1 MGIRLPSCL
10 RLSVLQLIQ
19 AEQGK
24 NKIKAYV
31 ARLQLRLCLPF
42 TTRTAVK
49 SIAKRSKATF
59 GRKALDI
66 RYMLRTFTFMVKS
79 QSSSEQSKMVPW
91 CTNLN
96 RVKDT

>member
-1 MGIRLPSCL
+1 M
-10 RLSVLQLIQ
+10 QLIQ

-24 NKIKAYV
+24 DKIKAYV
-31 ARLQLRLCLPF
+31 GRLQQRLRLPF
-42 TTRTAVK
+42 TRRMGVK
-49 SIAKRSKATF
+49 SILKRSKVTF

-66 RYMLRTFTFMVKS
+66 RYMLLTFTFMVKS

-96 RVKDT
+96 MVKERRGCGIKHKL